1 VNAPFLA
8 AGGSGDDFRAG
19 IERTIALAWL
29 WLHESGTYVKFTDS
43 GAALF
48 A

>member
-1 VNAPFLA
+1 MARSFLA
-8 AGGSGDDFRAG
+8 GGTGDDFHAGVERAITLG
-19 IERTIALAWL
+19 RL
-29 WLHESGTYVKFTDS
+29 WTHESGIYVKFTDS

>member
-1 VNAPFLA
+1 MPRSFS
-8 AGGSGDDFRAG
+8 AGGTGDDFRAG
-19 IERTIALAWL
+19 VERAITLGRL
-29 WLHESGTYVKFTDS
+29 WRHESGTYVKFTDS